1 MSMSELELADR
12 LVDVA
17 NDDSRCGSNPEQA
30 EAIASAWGREQLSA
44 SPAVP
49 TLMRTDAPVVELA
62 PGVLGGLPDAP
73 VRAGPYAVTRTRLPA
88 RLRLPPH
95 AHQQATLNLVLD
107 GQYSETLGA
116 AAARAYGP
124 ATLIAKPAGSVHSNQ
139 VGEMPVECLVIEMPA
154 DPSPGLDPVS
164 RSALIARSGGKL
176 RAELAR
182 PDDVTPMV
190 VEGLVLE
197 LLAELRKSPRPP
209 GSSHPWLLRA
219 RDLLHDEPGPSSL
232 TDLARKVGLHPIY
245 IARAF
250 RARFGCAVGEY
261 ARSLR
266 VERARRLLH
275 HDLPLSEVAA
285 RAGYSDQSHMTRDF
299 RRAFAESPGAYR
311 KLIRRVP

>member
-1 MSMSELELADR
+1 M
-12 LVDVA
+12 
-17 NDDSRCGSNPEQA
+17 Q
-30 EAIASAWGREQLSA
+30 
-44 SPAVP
+44 
-49 TLMRTDAPVVELA
+49 TDTATVTELA

-73 VRAGPYAVTRTRLPA
+73 VHAGPYAVTLARLPA

-107 GQYSETLGA
+107 GEYSETLGGG
-116 AAARAYGP
+116 AARAHGP
-124 ATLIAKPAGSVHSNQ
+124 ATLIAKPPGTVHSNQ
-139 VGEMPVECLVIEMPA
+139 VGAMPVECLVIEVPA
-154 DPSPGLDPVS
+154 DAAPGLEPIC

-197 LLAELRKSPRPP
+197 LLAELRSSLRLRP
-209 GSSHPWLLRA
+209 GAGHPWLLRA

-245 IARAF
+245 VARAF
-250 RARFGCAVGEY
+250 RARFGSAVGEY

-285 RAGYSDQSHMTRDF
+285 RAGYSDQSHLTRDF
-299 RRAFAESPGAYR
+299 KRAFDQSPGAYR
-311 KLIRRVP
+311 RLVRRVP

>member
-1 MSMSELELADR
+1 
-12 LVDVA
+12 
-17 NDDSRCGSNPEQA
+17 
-30 EAIASAWGREQLSA
+30 
-44 SPAVP
+44 
-49 TLMRTDAPVVELA
+49 MRTDSPTVVELSS
-62 PGVLGGLPDAP
+62 GVVGGLPDAP
-73 VRAGPYAVTRTRLPA
+73 IRAGPYAVTVTRLPA

-107 GQYSETLGA
+107 GEYSETLGA
-116 AAARAYGP
+116 GAARAYGP
-124 ATLIAKPAGSVHSNQ
+124 ATLIAKPAGSVHSNH
-139 VGEMPVECLVIEMPA
+139 VGEIPVECLVIEMPA
-154 DPSPGLDPVS
+154 DPSPSLEPVC
-164 RSALIARSGGKL
+164 RSALIARCGGKL

-182 PDDVTPMV
+182 PDDVTPMA
-190 VEGLVLE
+190 VEGFVFE
-197 LLAELRKSPRPP
+197 LLAELRKSPRLRP
-209 GSSHPWLLRA
+209 GASHPWLLRA

-232 TDLARKVGLHPIY
+232 TDLAGKVGLHPIY

-261 ARSLR
+261 ARCLR

-299 RRAFAESPGAYR
+299 RRAFAQSPGAYR